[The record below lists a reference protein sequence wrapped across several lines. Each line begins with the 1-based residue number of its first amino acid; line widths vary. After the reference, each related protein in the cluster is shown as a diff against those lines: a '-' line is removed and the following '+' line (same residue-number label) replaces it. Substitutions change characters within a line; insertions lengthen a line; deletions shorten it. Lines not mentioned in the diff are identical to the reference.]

1 MKTSVIEVD
10 DLLSVLTVDEVEKRL
25 EDVAGVESATVN
37 YAAKNATVRYD
48 ETLLEVAAIKVLAH
62 QRGQRPQGEPQAKD
76 LGKEKSEHKSEEKPE
91 EKPGIKP
98 TPQAAP
104 ASASSKAEP
113 IAPASAPKPTATGDP
128 QKSKMDPIAP
138 ISASESKPPANNSV
152 VAPATPST
160 DEHGDHQ

>member
-48 ETLLEVAAIKVLAH
+48 ETLLEVADIKVLVH
-62 QRGQRPQGEPQAKD
+62 QRGQRPQDESHAKD
-76 LGKEKSEHKSEEKPE
+76 GKEDTPEHKPEHKPE
-91 EKPGIKP
+91 EKPGVKP

-104 ASASSKAEP
+104 ASASPKADP
-113 IAPASAPKPTATGDP
+113 VTPVTAPTPKPAAAGDGP
-128 QKSKMDPIAP
+128 KDKVDPIAP
-138 ISASESKPPANNSV
+138 PP
-152 VAPATPST
+152 
-160 DEHGDHQ
+160 DKK

>member
-48 ETLLEVAAIKVLAH
+48 ETLLEVADIKVLVH
-62 QRGQRPQGEPQAKD
+62 QRGQRPPGESQAKD
-76 LGKEKSEHKSEEKPE
+76 GKEEKPEHKSEPKPE
-91 EKPGIKP
+91 EKPGVKP

-104 ASASSKAEP
+104 ASASPKADP
-113 IAPASAPKPTATGDP
+113 VTPVTAPTPKPKPAAAGDGP
-128 QKSKMDPIAP
+128 RTK
-138 ISASESKPPANNSV
+138 
-152 VAPATPST
+152 
-160 DEHGDHQ
+160 